1 MSISLSLST
10 VLPHPRLPVPRLV
23 PSSPRPRPARSRY
36 PHTMTV
42 SVVSTA
48 APSSSRRAVVLHAK
62 GRNSR
67 ARTGDYNRSSSRRRR
82 ADGDDDDDAS
92 AIERLESSARSSRSS
107 AYDAKKLAKVRARAR
122 TEAREEEAAR
132 AAFDTKYAA
141 RQRQGLPQVVTDRM
155 LKRVGVFCGTPLIFG
170 FATGPAFYYAK
181 AVRGIDV
188 PSWVFFTASTATFG
202 AAVVGISYGVL
213 SASWDPRRE
222 GSFWGFAEFKENVP
236 IVVSTIM
243 GKARGEVPLEWDDET
258 DEDF

>member
-1 MSISLSLST
+1 MKKTTGTPPSND
-10 VLPHPRLPVPRLV
+10 
-23 PSSPRPRPARSRY
+23 SSPARARRARPRTTR
-36 PHTMTV
+36 
-42 SVVSTA
+42 
-48 APSSSRRAVVLHAK
+48 
-62 GRNSR
+62 
-67 ARTGDYNRSSSRRRR
+67 
-82 ADGDDDDDAS
+82 
-92 AIERLESSARSSRSS
+92 
-107 AYDAKKLAKVRARAR
+107 KLAKVRAQAQ
-122 TEAREEEAAR
+122 TKAREEATAR

-155 LKRVGVFCGTPLIFG
+155 LKRVGIFCGTPLIFG
-170 FATGPAFYYAK
+170 FMTGPAFYYAK
-181 AVRGIDV
+181 AVRHLDV

-222 GSFWGFAEFKENVP
+222 GSFWGGAEFRENVP

>member
-1 MSISLSLST
+1 MRALLAPRAF
-10 VLPHPRLPVPRLV
+10 LPRPVNRRDVTSRSAGDGEHAYDDPVDRALAVFWRNWTGNASCRHLV
-23 PSSPRPRPARSRY
+23 TASPRGSLWRS
-36 PHTMTV
+36 PEEIE
-42 SVVSTA
+42 
-48 APSSSRRAVVLHAK
+48 SR
-62 GRNSR
+62 
-67 ARTGDYNRSSSRRRR
+67 
-82 ADGDDDDDAS
+82 
-92 AIERLESSARSSRSS
+92 
-107 AYDAKKLAKVRARAR
+107 VRAWLEVFPPSPSGTCGAHGIDVP
-122 TEAREEEAAR
+122 TIGTREPMTLLLTKAEAAR

>member
-1 MSISLSLST
+1 MLEGVARAVLVEVEENHEAVWRHSLEKVGREFNVFRRA
-10 VLPHPRLPVPRLV
+10 VLPGPPLRRL
-23 PSSPRPRPARSRY
+23 Y
-36 PHTMTV
+36 IDH
-42 SVVSTA
+42 A
-48 APSSSRRAVVLHAK
+48 AAVVLHAK

-122 TEAREEEAAR
+122 TEAREEAAAR
-132 AAFDTKYAA
+132 EAFETKYAA

-155 LKRVGVFCGTPLIFG
+155 LERVGVFCGTPLIFG

>member
-1 MSISLSLST
+1 
-10 VLPHPRLPVPRLV
+10 
-23 PSSPRPRPARSRY
+23 
-36 PHTMTV
+36 MTV

-82 ADGDDDDDAS
+82 ADGDDDDDDAN

-122 TEAREEEAAR
+122 TEAREEAVAREA
-132 AAFDTKYAA
+132 FETKYAA

-155 LKRVGVFCGTPLIFG
+155 LERVGVFCGTPLIFG

>member
-1 MSISLSLST
+1 MNLSYISRILGFLLMIFSASLIFPSSVAYYYSESDILNVFLSCSLVIFIIGLTLFVISSDKKEELRTKDGFLIT
-10 VLPHPRLPVPRLV
+10 VLFWG
-23 PSSPRPRPARSRY
+23 
-36 PHTMTV
+36 
-42 SVVSTA
+42 
-48 APSSSRRAVVLHAK
+48 VL
-62 GRNSR
+62 
-67 ARTGDYNRSSSRRRR
+67 T
-82 ADGDDDDDAS
+82 
-92 AIERLESSARSSRSS
+92 
-107 AYDAKKLAKVRARAR
+107 
-122 TEAREEEAAR
+122 
-132 AAFDTKYAA
+132 
-141 RQRQGLPQVVTDRM
+141 
-155 LKRVGVFCGTPLIFG
+155 IFG